1 MNAKSAIKQIADR
14 EGVSVSEVRR
24 EIQAAIDEGMKS
36 TDKSVQA
43 YWNRIPRKGMKPT
56 PEEVINFIAKSIKK

>member
-1 MNAKSAIKQIADR
+1 MKAKSAIKQIADR
-14 EGVSVSEVRR
+14 EGISVSEVRR

-43 YWNRIPRKGMKPT
+43 YWSRIPRKGTKPT
-56 PEEVINFIAKSIKK
+56 PEEVIDFMAKSIKR